1 MYKRQAN
8 EDGKAGPLLKAGMLA
23 RVQLPVGPPKKM
35 LMAPKDAVVLN
46 GTRRTVFVVDAA
58 TKEVSEVAVELG
70 VSNGEMIEVTGD
82 VQAGQSVVIRGNE
95 RLKSG
100 QIIQVVAGQSEVIEQ
115 D

>member
-1 MYKRQAN
+1 MSI
-8 EDGKAGPLLKAGMLA
+8 
-23 RVQLPVGPPKKM
+23 
-35 LMAPKDAVVLN
+35 
-46 GTRRTVFVVDAA
+46 FVDAA

-100 QIIQVVAGQSEVIEQ
+100 QVIQVVAGQSEVIEQ

>member
-1 MYKRQAN
+1 MYKRQ
-8 EDGKAGPLLKAGMLA
+8 
-23 RVQLPVGPPKKM
+23 
-35 LMAPKDAVVLN
+35 
-46 GTRRTVFVVDAA
+46 VDAA

-100 QIIQVVAGQSEVIEQ
+100 QVIQVVAGQSEVIEQ

>member
-1 MYKRQAN
+1 
-8 EDGKAGPLLKAGMLA
+8 
-23 RVQLPVGPPKKM
+23 M
-35 LMAPKDAVVLN
+35 LMAPKMRSFKWHKT
-46 GTRRTVFVVDAA
+46 GSVFVVDAA

-100 QIIQVVAGQSEVIEQ
+100 QVIQVVAGQSEVIEQ